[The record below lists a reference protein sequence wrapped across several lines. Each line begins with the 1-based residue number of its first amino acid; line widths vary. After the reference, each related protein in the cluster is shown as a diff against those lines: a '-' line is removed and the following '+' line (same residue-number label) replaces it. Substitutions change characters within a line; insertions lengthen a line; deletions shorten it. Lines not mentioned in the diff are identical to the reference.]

1 MLEREKRTPLL
12 TLPFVPPERA
22 IQRLCL
28 QPGKVAQWQEWR
40 GPDDVPGRREP
51 SILKG
56 I

>member
-1 MLEREKRTPLL
+1 REKRTPLL

-22 IQRLCL
+22 IQRLCLL